1 MTLITRGEKGSKLTI
16 EEMDGNLVHL
26 NNNPLL
32 LGKITADLTLPV
44 GSKIILI
51 TGCMEVTGTLFQ
63 VGETVTFKY
72 AFEDMTYG
80 TGVVASVAQ
89 YDTERCRPTQFT
101 YVLELEQLSFRLGDI
116 PSLRIEGN
124 TSGATSNVSSLEE
137 VSSAPSQVIVLNPN
151 GELFKINEI
160 LLTGIVGTPVD
171 GTVCSVRTGQDNL
184 GELVAILRDGV
195 SDSIKGGLNPIE
207 SSEGIDLLTDPNQW
221 IQMQVRYEYLVGN
234 ALYFSVNTS
243 STSESCTVDVYV
255 FGYTIK

>member
-16 EEMDGNLVHL
+16 EEMDDNLVHL

-72 AFEDMTYG
+72 AFEDTTYG
-80 TGVVASVAQ
+80 TGVVTSVAQ
-89 YDTERCRPTQFT
+89 YGTEKCRPTQFT
-101 YVLELEQLSFRLGDI
+101 YALELEQLSFSVGDL
-116 PSLRIEGN
+116 PSLTIEGN

-137 VSSAPSQVIVLNPN
+137 VSSAPSQAIALNPN

-160 LLTGIVGTPVD
+160 LLTGIVGTPVG
-171 GTVCSVRTGQDNL
+171 GTECSVRTGQDNL
-184 GELVAILRDGV
+184 GELVAILQGAV
-195 SDSIKGGLNPIE
+195 SPFEEAVSPIK
-207 SSEGIDLLTDPNQW
+207 SSGGIDLLTDPNQW
-221 IQMQVRYEYLVGN
+221 IQMEVRYEYLVGN
-234 ALYFSVNTS
+234 TLYFSVNTS
-243 STSESCTVDVYV
+243 STGKSCTVDVYV